1 MAPPTTRSQGGP
13 SSSLQ
18 QSSPAPKETIEVQE
32 NEPEEEGEESDSPK
46 GKEKELTIDDKLHTL
61 ITELQAVKRENARLA
76 RQQRSSTLPLF
87 GANQSRENT
96 VPPPAYHGM
105 PEVKGYKPTPPKP
118 YDGTTDV
125 EGFLVQARL
134 HLKFYENS
142 LTEDYQKVMA
152 IFQLLAGKVL
162 SWSEPIMN
170 DYLVN
175 YPDQSSDLTNYVFG
189 NYEHFEERMRALF
202 GDSDREQHAV
212 EQLHLLQQTN

>member
-1 MAPPTTRSQGGP
+1 MAPPSTRSQGGP
-13 SSSLQ
+13 SSQSQQ
-18 QSSPAPKETIEVQE
+18 QSPPAKETIEIQDPEAEEKQPKEQKGKKGKPTVDEKLDILATELHALRQE
-32 NEPEEEGEESDSPK
+32 N
-46 GKEKELTIDDKLHTL
+46 T
-61 ITELQAVKRENARLA
+61 RLA
-76 RQQRSSTLPLF
+76 RQLRTKERTSTFPLF
-87 GANQSRENT
+87 GANQTREGT
-96 VPPPAYHGM
+96 VPPPSYHGM

-162 SWSEPIMN
+162 LWSEPIMN

-202 GDSDREQHAV
+202 GDSDRE
-212 EQLHLLQQTN
+212 